1 MTQISPEGI
10 KDPKD
15 PLKKGGGRKREI
27 DWNERKSSLVFFKKN
42 CFPMTVLRHFVRFL
56 TSVHYTWRYKMGL
69 GQRGWGLYRMLG

>member
-15 PLKKGGGRKREI
+15 PLKKGDGRKREI

-42 CFPMTVLRHFVRFL
+42 LFSHDCTQTFC
-56 TSVHYTWRYKMGL
+56 
-69 GQRGWGLYRMLG
+69 